1 MFKGGE
7 YVFGY
12 KTFRGGVHPDD
23 KKTASNYIKIEE
35 LAAPKTMVYPVQQHI
50 GKPANVLV
58 NVGDEVKIGQLIA
71 EADGYVSANVHA
83 SVSGKVTAIKPHLHP
98 NGNMVNSIIVEN
110 DFKEEYIRD
119 FNEQKDIAKLEPKDI
134 VNLVKDAGIVG
145 MGGATFPTHVKL
157 APPSKI
163 DTVIINGAE
172 CEPYITSDHRLML
185 EHPKCIL
192 TGIQAV
198 IKAVDA
204 ENAFVG
210 VESNKPD
217 AIEKL
222 REIFEESTNINVV
235 PVKAKYPQGSEKQ
248 MINAVTGREVP
259 SGGLPSDVGCLV
271 LNIDTV
277 WAIADAINKGL
288 PLIYRIVT
296 VSGGGVKQPKNYM
309 VRLGTPVQVVIDAAG
324 GFVEKPSKIILGG
337 PMMGM
342 AIYNTDVPII
352 KGTGAIVALT
362 EDEIKVTEP
371 TVCVRCGKC
380 IDACPMHLQPLMLRA
395 YSIKN
400 DYASLKKFHILD
412 CMECGACAYICPGR
426 QSPVQY
432 IRNAKPKVMEMVK
445 KGEI

>member
-1 MFKGGE
+1 M
-7 YVFGY
+7 FGY

-23 KKTASNYIKIEE
+23 KKRSSNYIKIEK
-35 LAAPKTMVYPVQQHI
+35 LPAPKTMIYPVQQHI

-58 NVGDEVKIGQLIA
+58 KVGDQVKIGQLIA

-83 SVSGKVTAIKPHLHP
+83 SVSGKVVAIKPHIHP

-110 DFKEEYIRD
+110 DFKEDYIKD
-119 FNEQKDIAKLEPKDI
+119 FNDKKDIEKLLPQDI
-134 VNLVKDAGIVG
+134 VNVVKDAGIVG

-192 TGIQAV
+192 TGI
-198 IKAVDA
+198 KAVMKAVGA
-204 ENAFVG
+204 ENAFIG

-222 REIFEESTNINVV
+222 TEIFAEDERVKVV
-235 PVKAKYPQGSEKQ
+235 AVKAKYPQGSEKQ
-248 MINAVTGREVP
+248 MINAVTGRQVP
-259 SGGLPSDVGCLV
+259 SGGLPSDVGVVV
-271 LNIDTV
+271 LNIDTI

-296 VSGGGVKQPKNYM
+296 LSGDAVSQPKNYM
-309 VRLGTPVQVVIDAAG
+309 VRIGTPVKDVIEAAG
-324 GFVEKPSKIILGG
+324 GFLEEPAKILLGG
-337 PMMGM
+337 PMMGN
-342 AIYNTDVPII
+342 AIYNTEVPVL
-352 KGTGAIVALT
+352 KGTGAIIALT
-362 EDEIKVTEP
+362 EREIRTTEP
-371 TVCVRCGKC
+371 TVCVRCAKC
-380 IDACPMHLQPLMLRA
+380 VDACPMHLQPLMLRA
-395 YSIKN
+395 YSIKK
-400 DYASLKKFHILD
+400 DYAKLKDFHILD

-426 QSPVQY
+426 QNPVQY
-432 IRNAKPKVMEMVK
+432 IRNAKPKVLEMVK

>member
-1 MFKGGE
+1 M
-7 YVFGY
+7 FGY

-23 KKTASNYIKIEE
+23 KKRSSNYIKIEK
-35 LAAPKTMVYPVQQHI
+35 LDPPKTMVYPVQQHI
-50 GKPANVLV
+50 GKPANILV
-58 NVGDEVKIGQLIA
+58 KVGDEVKIGQLIA

-83 SVSGKVTAIKPHLHP
+83 SVSGKVAAIRPHIHP

-110 DFKEEYIRD
+110 DFREEYIKE
-119 FNEQKDIAKLEPKDI
+119 FNEQKDIEKLEPQDI
-134 VNLVKDAGIVG
+134 VNIVKDAGIVG

-192 TGIQAV
+192 TGIRAV
-198 IKAVDA
+198 MKAVGA

-217 AIEKL
+217 AIERL
-222 REIFEESTNINVV
+222 TEIFGENENINVV

-248 MINAVTGREVP
+248 MINAVTGRQVP
-259 SGGLPSDVGCLV
+259 SGGLPSDVGVVV

-296 VSGGGVKQPKNYM
+296 LSGDAVAQPKNYM
-309 VRLGTPVQVVIDAAG
+309 VRLGTPAQAVIDAAG
-324 GFVEKPSKIILGG
+324 GFEEEPSKILLGG
-337 PMMGM
+337 PMMGN
-342 AIYNTDVPII
+342 AVYSTEVPVL

-362 EDEIKVTEP
+362 EREIKSTEP
-371 TVCVRCGKC
+371 TACVRCGKC
-380 IDACPMHLQPLMLRA
+380 VDACPMHLQPLMLRA
-395 YSIKN
+395 YSVKN
-400 DYASLKKFHILD
+400 DYGALKKFHILD

-426 QSPVQY
+426 QNPVQY
-432 IRNAKPKVMEMVK
+432 IRNTKPKVLEMVK
-445 KGEI
+445 KGEL

>member
-1 MFKGGE
+1 M
-7 YVFGY
+7 FGY

-23 KKTASNYIKIEE
+23 KKQISNYVKIEDFQT
-35 LAAPKTMVYPVQQHI
+35 PKIMVYPVQQHI
-50 GKPANVLV
+50 GKPAKVLV
-58 NVGDEVKIGQLIA
+58 NVGDSVKIGQLIA
-71 EADGYVSANVHA
+71 EADGYVSANIYA
-83 SVSGKVTAIKPHLHP
+83 SVSGTVTAIKPHIHP
-98 NGNMVNSIIVEN
+98 NGNMVDSIIVEN
-110 DFKEEYIRD
+110 DFKDEYIKE
-119 FNEQKDIAKLEPKDI
+119 FNEEKDIDKLSPEDI
-134 VNLVKDAGIVG
+134 VNIVREAGIVG

-157 APPSKI
+157 SPPSPI

-192 TGIQAV
+192 TGI
-198 IKAVDA
+198 KAVMKA
-204 ENAFVG
+204 VGAQRAFAC

-222 REIFEESTNINVV
+222 TEIFAECENINTVA
-235 PVKAKYPQGSEKQ
+235 VKAKYPQGSEKQ
-248 MINAVTGREVP
+248 MIEAVTGRQVP
-259 SGGLPSDVGCLV
+259 SGGLPSDVGVVV

-296 VSGGGVKQPKNYM
+296 LSGGAVANPKNYM
-309 VRLGTPVQVVIDAAG
+309 VRLGTPVKDIIETAG
-324 GFVEKPSKIILGG
+324 GFRKDPAKILLGG
-337 PMMGM
+337 PMMGN
-342 AIYNTDVPII
+342 AIYNTDVPVI
-352 KGTGAIVALT
+352 KGTGAIIALT
-362 EDEIKVTEP
+362 ENEVKATEP

-380 IDACPMHLQPLMLRA
+380 VDACPIHLQPLMLRE

-426 QSPVQY
+426 QNPVQY
-432 IRNAKPKVMEMVK
+432 IRNAKPKVLEMVK